1 MPNRKRVDVYYSPL
15 TQEEREWLDAAQVG
29 MEWGSEEWDKK
40 YNEGS
45 TLLSAD
51 EAVKLDDSD

>member
-1 MPNRKRVDVYYSPL
+1 MLNRKRVDVYYPPL
-15 TQEEREWLDAAQVG
+15 TQEEREWLDAAPVG
-29 MEWGSEEWDKK
+29 MARGSEEWDKK

-51 EAVKLDDSD
+51 EVVKLDDSD

>member
-1 MPNRKRVDVYYSPL
+1 MPNRKREGVFYPPL
-15 TQEEREWLDAAQVG
+15 SQEEREWLDAPPVG

-40 YNEGS
+40 FNEGS
-45 TLLSAD
+45 TLLLAD

>member
-1 MPNRKRVDVYYSPL
+1 MPDRKREDVVYPSL
-15 TQEEREWLDAAQVG
+15 CQEEREWLDAAPVG